1 MPENTLVMPSRVG
14 AINRGIMLTFT
25 EYLTESFLPWNGY
38 PTIGWWKDQK
48 ILVMY
53 HGTHERNIKSML
65 SDGINR
71 PDPKTGMISMALEPN
86 TAFGYASMSGAGGES
101 NFRSVGTK
109 PVTTPATERAI
120 IVAKIPMS
128 WILKNLDNN
137 LGGNLRE
144 QMARL
149 ESKDVYDE
157 YQKKYDDDQ
166 SYYALCELRFK
177 THIPSKFLV
186 GYTKK

>member
-1 MPENTLVMPSRVG
+1 M
-14 AINRGIMLTFT
+14 ITFT
-25 EYLTESFLPWNGY
+25 EYLIESAMKWNGY

-71 PDPKTGMISMALEPN
+71 PDPKTGMISMAFEPN
-86 TAFGYASMSGAGGES
+86 TAFGYASMSGAGGEAD
-101 NFRSVGTK
+101 FRTVGAKVT
-109 PVTTPATERAI
+109 TTPAAERAV
-120 IVAKIPMS
+120 IVAKMPMR
-128 WILKNLDNN
+128 WILSNMDSNLS
-137 LGGNLRE
+137 GNLKE
-144 QMARL
+144 QKAHL
-149 ESKDVYDE
+149 QSKDMYDE
-157 YQKKYDDDQ
+157 HQKKYDDDQ